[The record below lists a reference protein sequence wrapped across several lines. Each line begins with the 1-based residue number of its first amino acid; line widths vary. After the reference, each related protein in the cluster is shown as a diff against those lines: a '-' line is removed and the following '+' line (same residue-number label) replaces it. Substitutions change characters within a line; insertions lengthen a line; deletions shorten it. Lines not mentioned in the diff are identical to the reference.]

1 MSLAY
6 LPEHAE
12 NARLALELAIS
23 EATHLAYTHRTLYAQ
38 SIDLPWVEALSH
50 RDDLPEKIDAFVS
63 RFGPRVQIRSATLNN
78 RWGGQDV
85 PASEPRDHHQ

>member
-12 NARLALELAIS
+12 NARLALELAIR

-38 SIDLPWVEALSH
+38 SIDLPWVDRSLTSAGF
-50 RDDLPEKIDAFVS
+50 RLP
-63 RFGPRVQIRSATLNN
+63 NH
-78 RWGGQDV
+78 
-85 PASEPRDHHQ
+85 EP